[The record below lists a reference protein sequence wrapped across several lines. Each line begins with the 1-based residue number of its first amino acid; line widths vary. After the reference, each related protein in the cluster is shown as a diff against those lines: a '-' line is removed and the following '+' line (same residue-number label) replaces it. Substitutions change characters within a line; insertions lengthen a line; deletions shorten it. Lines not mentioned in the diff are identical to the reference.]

1 MDARDPEAIRYLGGI
16 YYQGKYGL
24 EKDES
29 RAIELWSEAA
39 ELGSTKALSKLGMA
53 YYNGMGGM
61 AQDEAKG
68 ISYVESAAMQGDAS
82 SRHLLGIIE
91 MENDQIDRAV
101 RHFLISAKMGLKE
114 SLDEIKDMFAKGHTT
129 KDQYVECLKGYQDA
143 VEEMKSPQRE
153 EAATLGF

>member
-16 YYQGKYGL
+16 HYQGKYGL